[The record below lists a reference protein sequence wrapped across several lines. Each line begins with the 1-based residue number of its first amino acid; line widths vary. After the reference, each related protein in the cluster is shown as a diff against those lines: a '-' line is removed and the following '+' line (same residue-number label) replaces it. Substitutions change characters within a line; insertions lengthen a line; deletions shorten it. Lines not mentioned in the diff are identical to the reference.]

1 MHDFSDMPQVKL
13 LVVGGIQPE
22 SNKFATGLENEATGD
37 FKGHYHAIW
46 QLYKML
52 KGIFASIEIQN

>member
-1 MHDFSDMPQVKL
+1 MHDFSDMPKLKL

-37 FKGHYHAIW
+37 LKRHCHAIW
-46 QLYKML
+46 QLYKMPE
-52 KGIFASIEIQN
+52 GIFASIEFQN